1 MSVFIGV
8 FPKGKE
14 EDSPIPGSTD
24 VTIQDSSASF
34 QFEPTGESPAQVL
47 VIPSRSRKGHHP
59 GISAFTTKLFGSGD
73 SKCFSDF
80 ILLVPKFNKIID

>member
-59 GISAFTTKLFGSGD
+59 GISAFTTKLFGS
-73 SKCFSDF
+73 
-80 ILLVPKFNKIID
+80 VPEPTPRMVAVKNKIAAAQE